1 MTTNTNITIHY
12 GLTNSYTDITD
23 IVFSTQP
30 NISGIIKIPAAE
42 SDRQL
47 AFNGFMS
54 GFENQIFIIQNGITT
69 IYDNTADIYIDT
81 TDNNAVLPVNI
92 LLTYPPPIKDS
103 PPIVSEPA
111 PEPAPETI
119 PDITNIIT
127 PALETIP
134 ETIPETTNIITPAP
148 ETIPETANT
157 ITPASETIPETT
169 NTITSASET
178 IPAPISD
185 V

>member
-23 IVFSTQP
+23 IVFSTQLQFSELSTDP
-30 NISGIIKIPAAE
+30 SLLTNVSGIIKIPAAE

-69 IYDNTADIYIDT
+69 TYDNSADIYIDT
-81 TDNNAVLPVNI
+81 TDITNPNAVYTIRSTDNNSVLPANWVMP
-92 LLTYPPPIKDS
+92 T
-103 PPIVSEPA
+103 IVSA
-111 PEPAPETI
+111 Q
-119 PDITNIIT
+119 
-127 PALETIP
+127 
-134 ETIPETTNIITPAP
+134 ETT
-148 ETIPETANT
+148 NT
-157 ITPASETIPETT
+157 ITPASETIQETA